1 MMVAILEIKLGR
13 PYQMPARRMEK
24 LLEQARRDC
33 CKARNA
39 AITHWLLWRR
49 QHPDWEPGGEYDPPP
64 RKIRRTEK
72 PPKPDAKPPKD
83 PPYGPREFLSRE
95 LYAVA
100 SGAARTLNTSLASS
114 CVQDV
119 VSRLK
124 SKTPYNHDGN
134 ARWVWRAI
142 LDSEVSL
149 PTWRGGKIPA
159 PRSVV
164 TLHYSEDEC
173 WVRFPL
179 LSKRA
184 GYRTLSPQVR
194 LHVSDLTAGNRRLLR
209 KIVSGEIR
217 LADSQLYEKKGRW
230 YFQACYELPTPEELQ
245 SERVLTLEIGKPDSD
260 YPFRLRWTDSDGKDR
275 DWTAGKA
282 KPLIAEYRRIQARRR
297 AIRWRYRDGAGSGHG
312 RQRWAKAIK
321 PMERAVRDLCS
332 RWQKQFVAD
341 VIKHA
346 IKEGCGAILYR
357 EPTMPLREKTLF
369 ASQDVPFDWT
379 SFLGR
384 LRFKAEAKG
393 VRFNV
398 TRMGMKEW
406 QGEEGEEPETP
417 APVN

>member
-1 MMVAILEIKLGR
+1 MAVAILEIKLGR
-13 PYQMPARRMEK
+13 PYQMPAKRLNL
-24 LLEQARRDC
+24 LLEQTRRDC

-49 QHPDWEPGGEYDPPP
+49 QNPAWEPGGKYDAPAP
-64 RKIRRTEK
+64 KIKRMPK
-72 PPKPDAKPPKD
+72 PPKPGAKPPKD

-100 SGAARTLNTSLASS
+100 SGAAASLNTSLASS

-124 SKTPYNHDGN
+124 ANVPYNHDGT
-134 ARWVWRAI
+134 ARWVWQAI
-142 LDSEVSL
+142 LSSEVSL

-164 TLHYSEDEC
+164 KFGYTEDEC
-173 WVRFPL
+173 WVQFPL
-179 LSKRA
+179 LSRSS
-184 GYRTLSPQVR
+184 GYRTLSPKVR
-194 LHVSDLTAGNRRLLR
+194 LHAADLSAGNRRLLR
-209 KIVSGEIR
+209 KLVSGESR
-217 LADSQLYEKKGRW
+217 LADSQLYEKKGKW
-230 YFQACYELPTPEELQ
+230 YFQACYELPTPEELK
-245 SERVLTLEIGKPDSD
+245 SERVLILEVGRPESD
-260 YPFRLRWTDSDGKDR
+260 YPFRLRWTDSDGKER

-282 KPLIAEYRRIQARRR
+282 KPLIAEYRRVQARRR

-321 PMERAVRDLCS
+321 PMERAVRDMCG
-332 RWQKQFVAD
+332 RWQKQFVSD

-357 EPTMPLREKTLF
+357 EPTMPLREKALF
-369 ASQDVPFDWT
+369 AAQDVPFDWT

-393 VRFNV
+393 IKFDV
-398 TRMGMKEW
+398 TRMGVKEW
-406 QGEEGEEPETP
+406 RGDEAEKP
-417 APVN
+417 AQVS